1 MAVKI
6 IPQFSFLYS
15 PDSLANVEVQWA
27 KEVKHFCKGVPV
39 ILVGNK
45 IDLRGDQNMVA
56 NLARKDQVRDE
67 PSNTIKNFE
76 YINRQRF
83 FVFLHCLFIIF
94 VFKVPVSTEKTK
106 AMASKINA
114 YAYVE
119 CSAKFQQGVQDVFET
134 AAKAALNK
142 NRSIMRIDLPRRCPI
157 L

>member
-1 MAVKI
+1 MAVEI
-6 IPQFSFLYS
+6 IPQFSFLCS

-76 YINRQRF
+76 Y
-83 FVFLHCLFIIF
+83 
-94 VFKVPVSTEKTK
+94 K
-106 AMASKINA
+106 
-114 YAYVE
+114 
-119 CSAKFQQGVQDVFET
+119 
-134 AAKAALNK
+134 
-142 NRSIMRIDLPRRCPI
+142 
-157 L
+157 